1 MRTAAIALGILAGLV
16 ILAFGALLFGIG
28 FGQVQA
34 RIPAFWSFVF
44 SAAGLAI
51 AGGIAS
57 RWQATLGAVVMVG
70 AGLVW
75 LLLDQRLMQTLNL
88 FGTARGTVSALVILL
103 LPILL
108 LGIAIY
114 LSLRSQGTTRPPA
127 E

>member
-1 MRTAAIALGILAGLV
+1 MRTAVLVLGILSGLL
-16 ILAFGALLFGIG
+16 ILAFGVFIFGIG
-28 FGQVQA
+28 FGQTEK
-34 RIPAFWSFVF
+34 RIPEFWSFVY

-57 RWQATLGAVVMVG
+57 RWQATLGAVVMAG

-88 FGTARGTVSALVILL
+88 FGTARGTASALVILL

-114 LSLRSQGTTRPPA
+114 LSLRSQGTTHPPA